1 MSNRVPAKKYWMGE
15 VMDREDFGQLI
26 VNVFYDGKTKMGP
39 WAIMSEA
46 SWQRKGIGRTGIG
59 FGQKYEKQEDGKWL
73 KVE

>member
-1 MSNRVPAKKYWMGE
+1 MGE
-15 VMDREDFGQLI
+15 VMDRDDFGQLI

-59 FGQKYEKQEDGKWL
+59 LGRNMKNKKMGSG
-73 KVE
+73 

>member
-1 MSNRVPAKKYWMGE
+1 
-15 VMDREDFGQLI
+15 
-26 VNVFYDGKTKMGP
+26 MGP